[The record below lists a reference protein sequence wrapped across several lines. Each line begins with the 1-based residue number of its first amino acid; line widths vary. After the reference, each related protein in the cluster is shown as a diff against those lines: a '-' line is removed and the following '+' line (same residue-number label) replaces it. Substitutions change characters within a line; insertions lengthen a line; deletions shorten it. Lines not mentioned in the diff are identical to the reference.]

1 MKSAKGKI
9 KVVWVCNVM
18 NASIREH
25 LHADITFW
33 RWVQI
38 IFFTLVSAFF
48 PIGIRSRLKKYL
60 YYVPQ
65 SDYGQWNTN
74 AFKEFENID
83 IIDLHVIVPVNMTS
97 RLVEEFES
105 KGIHYYIIK
114 SKDSLLHKALGDKLG
129 IPSYKANRR
138 IITSII
144 DRVSPDIVH
153 VIGAENPQYSQVVF
167 DIYKRYPV
175 IVQLQTLL
183 SDPKLQKAGS
193 KVSPVVEMEKKILS
207 LPITIGTPMQEF
219 KKVLLSVINPD
230 AHIIDIGLAVNEPV
244 ERREYEK
251 KYDFVYFSANISKAA
266 DLAIAA
272 FCLAAKKHP
281 EITLDVIGAYS
292 EDFKNHLEVVLDE
305 RGVKPNVTFE
315 GSLPSHDDVI
325 NGIRKARY
333 ALLPLKIDMISGT
346 IREACA
352 NGLPVVTTITGGTPK
367 LNTVRETA
375 LLSAIGDHEALAANM
390 IRLIE
395 DTELAAKLR
404 ENGYL
409 YAEGLANNKEIINKW
424 VQAYNTIL
432 TCGRTVK

>member
-1 MKSAKGKI
+1 MEAKQGKI
-9 KVVWVCNVM
+9 KVVWICNVM
-18 NASIREH
+18 NDIVRDH

-33 RWVQI
+33 RRLEI
-38 IFFTLVSAFF
+38 LLFRLVAKLI
-48 PIGIRSRLKKYL
+48 PAGARTRLEKYL

-74 AFKEFENID
+74 AFKEIEKID
-83 IIDLHVIVPVNMTS
+83 SVDLHVIIPVNMTS
-97 RLVEEFES
+97 CRLEMFES
-105 KGIHYYIIK
+105 EGIQYYIVK
-114 SKDSLLHKALGDKLG
+114 SKESILHKILGNKMGL
-129 IPSYKANRR
+129 PRYKANRR
-138 IITSII
+138 AIVSII
-144 DRVSPDIVH
+144 DKISPAIVH

-183 SDPKLQKAGS
+183 SDPKLQEAGS
-193 KVSPVVEMEKKILS
+193 KVSPVTMMEKRILS

-219 KKVLLSVINPD
+219 KKVILSVINPN
-230 AHIIDIGLAVNEPV
+230 ARILDIGLAVNEPV
-244 ERREYEK
+244 KRSEYEK

-292 EDFKNHLEVVLDE
+292 EGFKNHLEDELDKS
-305 RGVKPNVTFE
+305 GVKNNVTFE

-325 NGIRKARY
+325 NGIRRARF

-346 IREACA
+346 IREACS
-352 NGLPVVTTITGGTPK
+352 NGLPVVSTITGGTPQ
-367 LNTVRETA
+367 LNEDRETA
-375 LLSAIGDHEALAANM
+375 LLSPIGDNEALAENM
-390 IRLIE
+390 IKLVE
-395 DTELAAKLR
+395 DEDLADKLK

-409 YAEGLANNKEIINKW
+409 YAEGLSSNRDTIMKW
-424 VQAYNTIL
+424 EEAYQMIL
-432 TCGRTVK
+432 KR

>member
-1 MKSAKGKI
+1 M
-9 KVVWVCNVM
+9 VWVCNVM

-25 LHADITFW
+25 LHADITFG
-33 RWVQI
+33 RWIQI
-38 IFFTLVSAFF
+38 VIFICVSVFL
-48 PIGIRSRLKKYL
+48 PIGIRTRLKRYL

-74 AFKEFENID
+74 AFKEFEKVD
-83 IIDLHVIVPVNMTS
+83 SIDLHVIVPVNMTS
-97 RLVEEFES
+97 RLIEEFES
-105 KGIHYYIIK
+105 KGIHYYIVK
-114 SKDSLLHKALGDKLG
+114 SKESLLQKALGDKLG
-129 IPSYKANRR
+129 VPSYKANRR
-138 IITSII
+138 EIVSVI
-144 DRVSPDIVH
+144 DRLSPDIVH

-183 SDPKLQKAGS
+183 SDPKLQKEGGKLSA
-193 KVSPVVEMEKKILS
+193 VAEMEKKILS
-207 LPITIGTPMQEF
+207 QPVTIGTPMQEF
-219 KKVLLSVINPD
+219 KEVILSVINPD
-230 AHIIDIGLAVNEPV
+230 AHIVDIGLAVNEPV

-281 EITLDVIGAYS
+281 EISLDVIGAYS
-292 EDFKNHLEVVLDE
+292 EDFKNHLEEELDKS
-305 RGVKPNVTFE
+305 GVKPNVTFE

-325 NGIRKARY
+325 NSIRKSRY

-352 NGLPVVTTITGGTPK
+352 NGLPVVTTITGGTPQ

-375 LLSAIGDHEALAANM
+375 LLSPIGDDEALAENM
-390 IRLIE
+390 IRLVENPEI
-395 DTELAAKLR
+395 AAKLK

-409 YAEGLANNKEIINKW
+409 YAESLANNKEIINKW
-424 VQAYNTIL
+424 VETYEKLIL
-432 TCGRTVK
+432 